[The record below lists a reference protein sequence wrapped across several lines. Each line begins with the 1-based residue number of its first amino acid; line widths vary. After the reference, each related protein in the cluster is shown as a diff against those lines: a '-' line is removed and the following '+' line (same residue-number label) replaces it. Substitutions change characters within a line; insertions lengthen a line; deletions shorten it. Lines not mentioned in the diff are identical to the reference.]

1 MNLLVEE
8 QQTILNTSSEE
19 IIIVLSAVHQYLE
32 ANNLPHIE
40 LSTFGR
46 NRSFWYEFIRIKTI

>member
-46 NRSFWYEFIRIKTI
+46 NRSFWYEFI